1 MLTKPFESYFWINAS
16 EFETHNHRVF
26 PVLPGTWRQI
36 MYLTSNFLQ
45 RSGFPQCPATD
56 RLMWITPNRLFYT
69 GLLGAPSLRT
79 MGSVI
84 VYVAVEGDISVS
96 IEGGEWQ
103 SGQLAVV
110 HPYIRHQVQ
119 SQARLINVIQLEAET
134 VHLDMLPE
142 PLLRSGIV
150 DAPAFVDRV
159 RARRRVLCA
168 KGDDLDLMTLDFDK
182 MIFGKT
188 LTTRS
193 IDGRILAVMETI
205 KRHPSAPTSAEECAE
220 MAHLSV
226 SRFLHLFTQEV
237 GVAFRSFRTWK
248 RARNLLHY
256 VKSDSN
262 LAYIA
267 LETGY
272 ADSTHLSHSI
282 RQVFG
287 LKPKD
292 ILAGSRRLVVHDH
305 ALHSQRSA
313 LQPPVRYSASVNHGD
328 YYGP

>member
-1 MLTKPFESYFWINAS
+1 
-16 EFETHNHRVF
+16 
-26 PVLPGTWRQI
+26 
-36 MYLTSNFLQ
+36 
-45 RSGFPQCPATD
+45 
-56 RLMWITPNRLFYT
+56 
-69 GLLGAPSLRT
+69 
-79 MGSVI
+79 
-84 VYVAVEGDISVS
+84 
-96 IEGGEWQ
+96 
-103 SGQLAVV
+103 
-110 HPYIRHQVQ
+110 
-119 SQARLINVIQLEAET
+119 
-134 VHLDMLPE
+134 
-142 PLLRSGIV
+142 
-150 DAPAFVDRV
+150 
-159 RARRRVLCA
+159 
-168 KGDDLDLMTLDFDK
+168 LDFDK
-182 MIFGKT
+182 MLFGKT

-193 IDGRILAVMETI
+193 IDSRILAVMETI
-205 KRHPSAPTSAEECAE
+205 KRHPSTPASAEECAE

-262 LAYIA
+262 LASIA

-282 RQVFG
+282 RQIFG

-313 LQPPVRYSASVNHGD
+313 LQPPVRYSVSVNHGD

>member
-1 MLTKPFESYFWINAS
+1 
-16 EFETHNHRVF
+16 
-26 PVLPGTWRQI
+26 
-36 MYLTSNFLQ
+36 
-45 RSGFPQCPATD
+45 
-56 RLMWITPNRLFYT
+56 
-69 GLLGAPSLRT
+69 
-79 MGSVI
+79 
-84 VYVAVEGDISVS
+84 
-96 IEGGEWQ
+96 
-103 SGQLAVV
+103 
-110 HPYIRHQVQ
+110 
-119 SQARLINVIQLEAET
+119 
-134 VHLDMLPE
+134 
-142 PLLRSGIV
+142 
-150 DAPAFVDRV
+150 
-159 RARRRVLCA
+159 
-168 KGDDLDLMTLDFDK
+168 
-182 MIFGKT
+182 
-188 LTTRS
+188 
-193 IDGRILAVMETI
+193 
-205 KRHPSAPTSAEECAE
+205 
-220 MAHLSV
+220 
-226 SRFLHLFTQEV
+226 V

-262 LAYIA
+262 LAHIA